1 MTASGTIICAVDG
14 SEGVGAAIHASRE
27 LARRFEA
34 RMLLVAVAGESA
46 ALEGLAEEHRI
57 AGGDPAESVARI
69 ADEEAADLIV
79 VGARLG
85 LFGRP
90 ARTPLATELAATA
103 RCPVVVVPPDAA
115 AARKEAP
122 ARRSYA
128 PRLG

>member
-1 MTASGTIICAVDG
+1 MSGTIICAVDG
-14 SEGVGAAIHASRE
+14 SEGVGAAIRASRE
-27 LARRFEA
+27 LARRFES
-34 RMLLVAVAGESA
+34 RMLLVAIAGESG
-46 ALEGLAEEHRI
+46 ALDVAVDEHRV
-57 AGGDPAESVARI
+57 ATGDAAEAVARI

-103 RCPVVVVPPDAA
+103 RCPVVLVPPDP
-115 AARKEAP
+115 AP
-122 ARRSYA
+122 ERVDSPVHTSVA